1 MNRVDYNTERQSMV
15 MAEYGR
21 VVQDMVKYCISIQD
35 REERQQCA
43 QAIVAVMANISQ
55 EKLTNI
61 DVQQKMWNHLAVIS
75 DFQLDID
82 YPVEIIKKEEVEEQP
97 APMAL
102 PQSKIP
108 ARFYGRILEQ
118 ALDTLAKMPD
128 GEERD
133 ALTCKVANQMKQS
146 LFTWNPDVMS
156 EDKVIRDIQEYC
168 NDSVADALEGHQF
181 APLQT
186 VSTSINKKKK

>member
-102 PQSKIP
+102 PQRKIR

>member
-1 MNRVDYNTERQSMV
+1 MNKIDYNTERQQMA

-21 VVQDMVKYCISIQD
+21 VVQDMVKHCTGIKD

-43 QAIVAVMANISQ
+43 QAIVTIMANISQ
-55 EKLTNI
+55 EKLANV
-61 DVQQKMWNHLAVIS
+61 DVQQKLWNHLAVIS

-82 YPVEIIKKEEVEEQP
+82 YPVEIIKKEEVEGRP

-102 PQSKIP
+102 PQGRIH

-118 ALDTLAKMPD
+118 ALDTLAKMPE

-156 EDKVIRDIQEYC
+156 EDKVMRDIQEYC
-168 NDSVADALEGHQF
+168 NDSVANALEGHQF
-181 APLQT
+181 APLQA
-186 VSTSINKKKK
+186 VSTSINRKKK

>member
-102 PQSKIP
+102 PQSKIR

-133 ALTCKVANQMKQS
+133 VLTCKVANQMKQS

>member
-102 PQSKIP
+102 PQSKIR

-156 EDKVIRDIQEYC
+156 EDKVIRDIQAYC

>member
-102 PQSKIP
+102 PQSKIR

-168 NDSVADALEGHQF
+168 NDSVAGALEGHQF

>member
-102 PQSKIP
+102 PQSKIR

-186 VSTSINKKKK
+186 VNTSINKKKK

>member
-102 PQSKIP
+102 PQSKIR

-186 VSTSINKKKK
+186 VSISINKKKK

>member
-102 PQSKIP
+102 PQSKIV
-108 ARFYGRILEQ
+108 RVS
-118 ALDTLAKMPD
+118 M
-128 GEERD
+128 
-133 ALTCKVANQMKQS
+133 VVS
-146 LFTWNPDVMS
+146 WNRPW
-156 EDKVIRDIQEYC
+156 IRLQRC
-168 NDSVADALEGHQF
+168 
-181 APLQT
+181 QT
-186 VSTSINKKKK
+186 VRNVMP

>member
-1 MNRVDYNTERQSMV
+1 MNKIDYNTERQQME

-21 VVQDMVKYCISIQD
+21 VVQDMVKYCISIKD
-35 REERQQCA
+35 RDERQQCA
-43 QAIVAVMANISQ
+43 QAIISVMANISQ
-55 EKLTNI
+55 EKLANVDI
-61 DVQQKMWNHLAVIS
+61 QQKLWNHLAVIS
-75 DFQLDID
+75 DFKLDID
-82 YPVEIIKKEEVEEQP
+82 YPVEIIKKEEVEGRP

-102 PQSKIP
+102 PQSKIR
-108 ARFYGRILEQ
+108 ARFYGHILEQ
-118 ALDTLAKMPD
+118 ALDTLAKMPE

-156 EDKVIRDIQEYC
+156 EDKVMRDIQEYC
-168 NDSVADALEGHQF
+168 NGSVADALEGHQF

-186 VSTSINKKKK
+186 VSTSINRKKK